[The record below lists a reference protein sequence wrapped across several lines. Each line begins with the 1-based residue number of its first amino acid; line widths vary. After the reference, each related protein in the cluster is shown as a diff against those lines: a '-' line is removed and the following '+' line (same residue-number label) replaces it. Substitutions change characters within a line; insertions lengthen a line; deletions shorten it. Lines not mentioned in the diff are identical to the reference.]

1 MNFVPHGVVPA
12 MVTPLDQQDRLNETV
27 LRALAVRLLAAGVH
41 GLFVLGSQ
49 GEYFALDYDEKKR
62 AIEVVVEAAGGKVP
76 VYAGTGATT
85 TSEAIRLTRMA
96 EEAGADAVSVITPMF
111 ISPTQDELFEH
122 YRDIAACTRLPL
134 LLYSNPGRTG
144 IQISVE
150 LAARLSRIDN
160 IVGIKD
166 SSGDFSLTAA
176 YIASAGQDFHVLAG
190 RDTLIFATLMY
201 GGSGAIAA
209 TGNVAPR
216 LVASIYEHYVSGDLN
231 AARKAQAALAP
242 LRAAFSLGTFPA
254 VIKEALQMT
263 GLDVGPAR
271 KPVGPLSEKA
281 RTQLREVLATLGL
294 LAEK

>member
-1 MNFVPHGVVPA
+1 MSFVPYGVVPA
-12 MVTPLDQQDRLNETV
+12 MVTPFDQQDRLNETV
-27 LRALAVRLLAAGVH
+27 LRALAARLLEAGVH

-49 GEYFALDYDEKKR
+49 GEYFALDYDEKRR
-62 AIEVVVEAAGGKVP
+62 AIEVVVEAAAGKVP

-85 TSEAIRLTRMA
+85 TGEAIRLTRMA
-96 EEAGADAVSVITPMF
+96 EEAGADAVSVITPTF
-111 ISPTQDELFEH
+111 ISPTQDELYEH
-122 YRDIAACTRLPL
+122 YRDIAASTRLPL

-144 IQISVE
+144 IQISVD
-150 LAARLSRIDN
+150 LATRLSRIDN

-176 YIASAGQDFHVLAG
+176 YIASAGQDFRVFAG

-231 AARKAQAALAP
+231 AARAAQAALAP

-254 VIKEALQMT
+254 VVKEALQMT

-281 RTQLREVLATLGL
+281 RTQLRDVLGTLGL
-294 LAEK
+294 LAEV

>member
-1 MNFVPHGVVPA
+1 MNFIPHGVVPA
-12 MVTPLDQQDRLNETV
+12 MVTPFDQQDRLNETV

-49 GEYFALDYDEKKR
+49 GEYYALDHNEKRR
-62 AIEVVVEAAGGKVP
+62 AIEVVVDAAGGKAP

-96 EEAGADAVSVITPMF
+96 EAAGADAASVITPTF
-111 ISPTQDELFEH
+111 ISPSQDELHEH
-122 YRDIAACTRLPL
+122 YRDIAASTRLPL

-150 LAARLSRIDN
+150 LAARLSRVEN

-176 YIASAGQDFHVLAG
+176 YIAGAGQDFHVFAG

-209 TGNVAPR
+209 TANVAPR
-216 LVASIYEHYVSGDLN
+216 LVASIYEHYVSGDLD
-231 AARKAQAALAP
+231 AARNAQAALAP

-254 VIKEALQMT
+254 VVKEALQMT

-271 KPVGPLSEKA
+271 KPVGPLGEKA
-281 RTQLREVLATLGL
+281 RTQLREVLRTLGL
-294 LAEK
+294 LAET